1 MGKIL
6 SFVFGFEIAAMIV
19 AYLSFQMI
27 ADRGLASVVAGSM
40 FVALGVTILTLGMR
54 DRAFRKTFTFWLGL
68 IHLFVISLPM
78 MGTRIATFGADFQSV
93 LILGMIPGPTFH
105 KLSEMFYI
113 VLVIGTVIDR
123 VMFRAEQRRLGIK

>member
-6 SFVFGFEIAAMIV
+6 SFIFGFEIAAMAV
-19 AYLSFQMI
+19 AYLSFKMI
-27 ADRGLASVVAGSM
+27 PDRSLASIVAGSM

-78 MGTRIATFGADFQSV
+78 MGTRIATFGADFHSIK
-93 LILGMIPGPTFH
+93 ILGLIPGPEFH
-105 KLSEMFYI
+105 RMSEMFYV

-123 VMFRAEQRRLGIK
+123 VMFRAEQRRLGIR

>member
-27 ADRGLASVVAGSM
+27 PDRGLASIVAGSM
-40 FVALGVTILTLGMR
+40 FVALGVTIVTLGMR

-78 MGTRIATFGADFQSV
+78 MGTRIATFGADFHSI
-93 LILGMIPGPTFH
+93 LILGIIPGPTFH
-105 KLSEMFYI
+105 RMSEMFYI

>member
-19 AYLSFQMI
+19 AFASFKMI
-27 ADRGLASVVAGSM
+27 ADRGVASIIAGSM
-40 FVALGVTILTLGMR
+40 FVALGVTIVALGLR
-54 DRAFRKTFTFWLGL
+54 DRGFRKTFTFWLGL

-78 MGTRIATFGADFQSV
+78 MGTRIATMGADFHSV
-93 LILGMIPGPTFH
+93 LILGVIPGPTFH
-105 KLSEMFYI
+105 RMSEMFYV

-123 VMFRAEQRRLGIK
+123 VRFRYEQRQLGNK